1 VSRLSGDTG
10 ADLRWRSTLYGI
22 DRLMDDFGLDLV
34 ARRHTL
40 RDMHEDLWRELRGG
54 KALQLGLDRRFRRE
68 RQSLVRLL
76 GPVRRESER
85 FVHEALDRRRDRA
98 RGAVARLKGL
108 EAAGQLLRPMAVLV
122 RSFVH
127 MHANRLLRSA
137 ARAHE
142 LVIYDFLARIY
153 ESDLAQRRRMGERLD
168 STLHDPRT
176 DPGPGK

>member
-1 VSRLSGDTG
+1 
-10 ADLRWRSTLYGI
+10 
-22 DRLMDDFGLDLV
+22 M
-34 ARRHTL
+34 
-40 RDMHEDLWRELRGG
+40 E
-54 KALQLGLDRRFRRE
+54 
-68 RQSLVRLL
+68 LL

-98 RGAVARLKGL
+98 RGPVARLKEL
-108 EAAGQLLRPMAVLV
+108 ETTGRLLQPVTVLV

-153 ESDLAQRRRMGERLD
+153 ESDLARRPMG
-168 STLHDPRT
+168 
-176 DPGPGK
+176 